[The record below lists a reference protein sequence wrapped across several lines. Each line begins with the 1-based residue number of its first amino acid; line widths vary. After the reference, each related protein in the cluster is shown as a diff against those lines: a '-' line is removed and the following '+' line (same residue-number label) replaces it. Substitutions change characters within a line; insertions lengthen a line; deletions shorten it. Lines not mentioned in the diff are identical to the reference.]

1 MAGRGSWTAAWQD
14 EIFERRQ
21 RLVERIEFFLETL
34 GVLSFDQAHAGDAQF
49 ATEIEQVV
57 LYAGETFADVSGKV
71 RNSQNHADRAV
82 SLVYRAVRL
91 DASVVLGD
99 ARAVTEACRAVIA
112 GLRIDLAQAVSHGV

>member
-1 MAGRGSWTAAWQD
+1 MAGRSGWAATRQD

-21 RLVERIEFFLETL
+21 RLVERIEFFFETL

-57 LYAGETFADVSGKV
+57 LYAGETFADVSGQV
-71 RNSQNHADRAV
+71 RNGQYHADSAV
-82 SLVYRAVRL
+82 SFIYRAIRL

-99 ARAVTEACRAVIA
+99 ACSVTEAGRAVIA
-112 GLRIDLAQAVSHGV
+112 GLRIDLA

>member
-1 MAGRGSWTAAWQD
+1 MAGRGSWTTAWQD

-57 LYAGETFADVSGKV
+57 LYAGETFADVSGQV
-71 RNSQNHADRAV
+71 RNGQYHADSAV
-82 SLVYRAVRL
+82 SFIYRAIRL

-99 ARAVTEACRAVIA
+99 ACSVTEAGRAVIA
-112 GLRIDLAQAVSHGV
+112 GLRIDLA